1 MFYTSLSERLLHQHL
16 ALAQIIKP
24 LAEEQLMGELEP
36 GKWSVHENMAHL
48 VSYQPQFL
56 SRLHRILDSQDP
68 FFDRYIGDDD
78 PAFLY
83 WRRQS
88 PGTLLKE
95 LEADRQQII
104 QLLESLNNEQ
114 LQRTG
119 IHASYGRLNIEEWT
133 EFFLLHEAHHL
144 LTIFKLVHKAK
155 QSTVHS
161 R

>member
-1 MFYTSLSERLLHQHL
+1 MFYPSLSERLLHQHQ
-16 ALAQIIKP
+16 ALARIVEP

-48 VSYQPQFL
+48 VSYQPLFM
-56 SRLHRILDSQDP
+56 SRLYRILDSQEP
-68 FFDRYIGDDD
+68 YFEAYIGDDD
-78 PAFLY
+78 PIFLY

-88 PGTLLKE
+88 PETLLKE

-104 QLLESLNNEQ
+104 QLLQGLTEEQ

-119 IHASYGRLNIEEWT
+119 IHASYGKLNVQDWT

-144 LTIFKLVHKAK
+144 LTIFKLVRKAVK
-155 QSTVHS
+155 
-161 R
+161 